1 MKSSTSAAV
10 GKKKKL
16 IIHPSHPGW
25 QFETRHYYVNLQNSH
40 RQKIRFVHGRKK
52 KKKMEERNGKE
63 DERPR
68 PSPGVIEAFCT
79 GDSAAKEAGAST
91 GSEMRHSAAGGITS
105 AGRAAL

>member
-1 MKSSTSAAV
+1 MTESDNNASVPFLFCAFFFLLDEKQHLRSS

-52 KKKMEERNGKE
+52 KKKEERDGKE
-63 DERPR
+63 AP
-68 PSPGVIEAFCT
+68 PL
-79 GDSAAKEAGAST
+79 
-91 GSEMRHSAAGGITS
+91 AGGN
-105 AGRAAL
+105 

>member
-1 MKSSTSAAV
+1 
-10 GKKKKL
+10 
-16 IIHPSHPGW
+16 
-25 QFETRHYYVNLQNSH
+25 
-40 RQKIRFVHGRKK
+40 
-52 KKKMEERNGKE
+52 MEERNGKE

>member
-25 QFETRHYYVNLQNSH
+25 QFETRHYYVNLQKSH

-52 KKKMEERNGKE
+52 KKKGRKE
-63 DERPR
+63 WKRGR
-68 PSPGVIEAFCT
+68 EAPPL
-79 GDSAAKEAGAST
+79 
-91 GSEMRHSAAGGITS
+91 AGGN
-105 AGRAAL
+105 